1 MEREEPVLRVA
12 TVNDWVALDVL
23 MKESAAALFPRFYD
37 EQQAA
42 SAVRYI
48 PEVDRMLLA
57 DGTYFVLET
66 GGEAA
71 ACGGWSRRDRLYT
84 GGGDSEGDVG
94 ALDPETKDHYTVRRC
109 SSAPIGHAAVS
120 VGRSSR
126 RLART
131 WPGEKASDSSY

>member
-66 GGEAA
+66 G
-71 ACGGWSRRDRLYT
+71 WR
-84 GGGDSEGDVG
+84 
-94 ALDPETKDHYTVRRC
+94 
-109 SSAPIGHAAVS
+109 
-120 VGRSSR
+120 
-126 RLART
+126 
-131 WPGEKASDSSY
+131 